1 MFAGGRDY
9 EVGPYYV
16 TIPRGIMSANYC
28 INITNDEVL
37 ERDETFII
45 RINKTALHPDVVLVE
60 PDVARVAILDDECK

>member
-1 MFAGGRDY
+1 
-9 EVGPYYV
+9 
-16 TIPRGIMSANYC
+16 MSANYC